1 MSQEQMGKIERDIK
15 GRLIESCENSM
26 KTFKEENRIS
36 LNDHHEDED
45 NEEAEPFL
53 VGDETH
59 KQMPYT

>member
-1 MSQEQMGKIERDIK
+1 M
-15 GRLIESCENSM
+15 LIESCDNSM
-26 KTFKEENRIS
+26 RTFKEENRIS
-36 LNDHHEDED
+36 LNDNQEEDD